1 MLEIQEI
8 DVDISTAYLLRS
20 EEIKADDTSINSRY
34 RHCLLLRMTPIV
46 IEPSWSLVW
55 SLVSVSVLPVVV
67 LIGRWGR

>member
-1 MLEIQEI
+1 MLEIHEI

-34 RHCLLLRMTPIV
+34 RHCLLLRMTPI
-46 IEPSWSLVW
+46 ELVTG
-55 SLVSVSVLPVVV
+55 LVSVSVLPVVV

>member
-20 EEIKADDTSINSRY
+20 EEIKADDTSINRRQ
-34 RHCLLLRMTPIV
+34 RHCLLLRMTPI
-46 IEPSWSLVW
+46 ELVTG
-55 SLVSVSVLPVVV
+55 LVSVSVLPVVV